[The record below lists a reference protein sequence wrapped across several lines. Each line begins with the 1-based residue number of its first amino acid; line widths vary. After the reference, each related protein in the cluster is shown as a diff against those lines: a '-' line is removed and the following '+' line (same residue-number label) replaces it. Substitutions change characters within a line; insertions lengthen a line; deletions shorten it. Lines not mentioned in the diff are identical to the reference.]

1 MIRTPR
7 AVSVPLRGSH
17 PVAGAILG
25 LVGFASGSSAQAPD
39 PDVIALTGRAVPSVT
54 SSSYTTLGRPV
65 INAVG
70 EVFFTAQYNAPGGFR
85 RTLMKGGRAARGTFI
100 LRREADPVAELGGPP
115 AAWTGAFSLPAAGGT
130 QAAFIGEYTGP
141 MAGSG
146 LWHESGLPFLLR
158 ATTAAGVNAPGMTG
172 RFSTFHAVG
181 LAAGGELVLR
191 ASAATGANADTGLW
205 VAAGSGIAPY
215 QFEGDLPPDVPA
227 GVEYD
232 DLSVLSNNPV
242 INPGGVVAFLAPLR
256 GNVTSATNRAIVVG
270 PPMGERTVA
279 RTGWPAAGMPE
290 GAVFASLGPP
300 RINIQND
307 VVFSA
312 RVSGGGVGPNDD
324 EGVWIVRYPSTSLS
338 LVVREGITPPGAGQG
353 VLLHERTAATACFR
367 ETVIDST
374 ERIAFVS
381 GLLGPGINNDN
392 DSVLYAARREASGEW
407 VLTLVAREGQDAPG
421 LTPGADLYGVFGLV
435 WLNGRNQLAF
445 TNQIGNQTW
454 ALFAG
459 EPGTIGLIA
468 AADRTLNV
476 GPTGAPDLRR
486 VGFFY
491 NQFGPSASSG
501 GGGSGDGL
509 ATCLAQD
516 GVVVFRAEF
525 TDNSV
530 GVFERTLSLAAD
542 LSGDGVVS
550 VQDLYD
556 FLQLFFAV
564 NPRAD
569 ANHDG
574 VLSVQD
580 IFDYLNKFFASL

>member
-1 MIRTPR
+1 MARTPR
-7 AVSVPLRGSH
+7 AVSVPLRGSLS
-17 PVAGAILG
+17 VAGAILG
-25 LVGFASGSSAQAPD
+25 MIVLASGSWAQAPE
-39 PDVIALTGRAVPSVT
+39 PEVVALTGRPVPSVA
-54 SSSYTTLGRPV
+54 SSSYTSLGHPAV
-65 INAVG
+65 NAVG
-70 EVFFTAQYNAPGGFR
+70 KALFTAEYNAPGGFR
-85 RTLMKGGRAARGTFI
+85 RALMQGGSAVNGTSV
-100 LRREADPVAELGGPP
+100 LRREADPVAELGGLP

-130 QAAFIGEYTGP
+130 EVAFIGEFTGP

-205 VAAGSGIAPY
+205 VAAGSGVAPY

-232 DLSVLSNNPV
+232 DLGSLSNNPV
-242 INPGGVVAFLAPLR
+242 VNPGGVVAFLAPLR

-270 PPMGERTVA
+270 PPSGERTVA

-300 RINIQND
+300 GINIQND

-312 RVSGGGVGPNDD
+312 RVIGGGVGPNDD
-324 EGVWIVRYPSTSLS
+324 EGVWIVRYPSTTLS
-338 LVVREGITPPGAGQG
+338 LVVREGIMPTGAGQG

-381 GLLGPGINNDN
+381 GLLGPGINNQN
-392 DSVLYAARREASGEW
+392 DSVLYAARRDASGEW
-407 VLTLVAREGQDAPG
+407 TLSLLAREGQDAPG
-421 LTPGADLYGVFGLV
+421 LTPGTDRYGVFGLV
-435 WLNGRNQLAF
+435 WLNGRNQIAF

-459 EPGTIGLIA
+459 EPGMIGLIV
-468 AADRTLNV
+468 AADRTLDV
-476 GPTGAPDLRR
+476 GTAGAPDLRR

-491 NQFGPSASSG
+491 NQFGPSTSSG

-509 ATCLAQD
+509 GTCLAQD

-525 TDNSV
+525 TDNSA

-542 LSGDGVVS
+542 LSGDGAVS

-556 FLQLFFAV
+556 FLQLFFAM
-564 NPRAD
+564 NPLAD